1 MQDKV
6 LFIMTKKDYLQDI
19 SEIKNIMNRSSRFIS
34 LSGLS
39 GILAGIYALIGAYLG
54 NNLLKTYVNTNNR
67 GVYNSEMDIAFNF
80 IQIQLIAI
88 ALIVAI
94 ASIITAYILTKRK
107 ATKQGEKIW
116 DTTTKRLLANFMI
129 PLMTGAAFS
138 LSMLYQGFYGFV
150 APATLIFYGLA
161 LVNASKFTV
170 GNVKYLGISQIILG
184 LIAMNYIGFGLY
196 FWAIGF
202 GIFHIIYGTIMYFRE
217 KSES

>member
-1 MQDKV
+1 
-6 LFIMTKKDYLQDI
+6 MTKKDYLQDI

-67 GVYNSEMDIAFNF
+67 GVYNSEMDIAFSF
-80 IQIQLIAI
+80 IQIQLIVI
-88 ALIVAI
+88 ALVVAI
-94 ASIITAYILTKRK
+94 LSIITAYILTKRK
-107 ATKQGEKIW
+107 AAKQGEKIW

-129 PLMTGAAFS
+129 PLITGAVFS

-170 GNVKYLGISQIILG
+170 GNVKYLGIFQIILG

-202 GIFHIIYGTIMYFRE
+202 GIFHIIYGAIMYFRE

>member
-1 MQDKV
+1 MQYKV

-34 LSGLS
+34 LSGFS
-39 GILAGIYALIGAYLG
+39 GILAGIYALIGAYLA
-54 NNLLKTYVNTNNR
+54 NKLLKTYVNTNNR
-67 GVYNSEMDIAFNF
+67 GVYNSEMDIAFSF
-80 IQIQLIAI
+80 IQIQLIII
-88 ALIVAI
+88 ALVVAI
-94 ASIITAYILTKRK
+94 VSIITAYILTKRK
-107 ATKQGEKIW
+107 AAKQGEKIW
-116 DTTTKRLLANFMI
+116 DTTIKRLLANFMI
-129 PLMTGAAFS
+129 PLITGAVFS

-202 GIFHIIYGTIMYFRE
+202 GIFHIIYGVIMYFKE
-217 KSES
+217 KSEL